1 MKNLRLLACITALA
15 TLCAC
20 GQDPKP
26 AEPQAQ
32 ASAASTT
39 VMPQTASDASNAS
52 APAAEQASAV
62 ASASSTLSAQGNS
75 LSAQGNSLSSQG
87 SNLSAQGSGLSAT
100 ETGFNIEI
108 NLSSDVLFDFDKA
121 ELKPEADADLQ
132 KAADIIRQKGQGV
145 ILITGHTD
153 SKGSDAYNQR
163 LSLARAQAVKNWFE
177 AKGLQQNYQLE
188 GLGATRPIA
197 PNTHPDGSD
206 NPEGRAQN
214 RRVEI
219 IVNKTTQLGN

>member
-1 MKNLRLLACITALA
+1 MKNLRLLACMTALA

-75 LSAQGNSLSSQG
+75 LSS
-87 SNLSAQGSGLSAT
+87 QGSGLSAT

>member
-1 MKNLRLLACITALA
+1 MKNLRLLACMTALA

-39 VMPQTASDASNAS
+39 VMPQTTSDASNAS

-62 ASASSTLSAQGNS
+62 ASASST

-121 ELKPEADADLQ
+121 ELKPEADTELQ
-132 KAADIIRQKGQGV
+132 KAADVIRQKG
-145 ILITGHTD
+145 
-153 SKGSDAYNQR
+153 KGGDFDYGLYRQQR
-163 LSLARAQAVKNWFE
+163 HRRIQPTLVFGTRAGGKKLV
-177 AKGLQQNYQLE
+177 
-188 GLGATRPIA
+188 
-197 PNTHPDGSD
+197 
-206 NPEGRAQN
+206 
-214 RRVEI
+214 
-219 IVNKTTQLGN
+219 